1 MTQDGNTTCQGPA
14 AASPQPPTMSAQKSR
29 WRPVIYE
36 HMLAARAPHAHS
48 TGQGP
53 RLRVRTRPEAPTSLP
68 GWGHR
73 RRAALCLPPQQGQR
87 GGGLSH
93 HLPKTNTPS
102 PPSGP
107 GLETFF
113 PGRLS
118 SSTLGRHTLGKVRG
132 HGWSQRPLDG
142 LGNLSGVAPAES
154 KLEGATPGVQS
165 PRLWLIG
172 RQRSLCRHGDASFS
186 E

>member
-1 MTQDGNTTCQGPA
+1 MVTLPA
-14 AASPQPPTMSAQKSR
+14 RGQRQPPHNPHNVCAEEPLE
-29 WRPVIYE
+29 PVIYE
-36 HMLAARAPHAHS
+36 HKLAARAPHAHS

-73 RRAALCLPPQQGQR
+73 RRAALCLPQQGQR